1 VGNGES
7 NYNIIDNEVEK
18 DPVTGYPTINPSG
31 VKGALRAF
39 FKNNENCGKWF
50 GTEGK
55 ENTEGVLKILAANM
69 LAKPARATKGKA
81 AYYLVSTPEMKNTYN
96 RLKDNLQFEGK
107 KVESKPD
114 KATEAAEG
122 IDLKESYEFDGK
134 TIYEIS
140 DKDFRK
146 ISLPVIARNHLENG
160 ISTNLWYEEV
170 VPHESIF
177 YVPVLSEDSELL
189 GKFKTDVNNK
199 IIQFG
204 GNASIGCGLCKV
216 TVGEE

>member
-1 VGNGES
+1 
-7 NYNIIDNEVEK
+7 
-18 DPVTGYPTINPSG
+18 
-31 VKGALRAF
+31 
-39 FKNNENCGKWF
+39 
-50 GTEGK
+50 
-55 ENTEGVLKILAANM
+55 
-69 LAKPARATKGKA
+69 
-81 AYYLVSTPEMKNTYN
+81 MKNTYN